1 MSAFD
6 KLAEKMIVEK
16 TMAALKANGIET
28 YLVENGVEAKKK
40 FFEILPVGAE
50 VMNNSST
57 TLLTIGVADEII
69 KSGKYNAVRERFAK
83 MDPKTQGRE
92 MKKMAAAAEW
102 GVGSVHAVTEK
113 GEIMIASASGSQIPQ
128 YAYGSDHVLW
138 VVGTQK
144 IVQDLNEGFK
154 RLYEYTLPLEDA
166 RARKAYGM
174 GSSVNKLL
182 IINKEPQ
189 PGRTHLIF
197 VNEVLGF

>member
-1 MSAFD
+1 MNAFD

-16 TMAALKANGIET
+16 TMTALKANGIEA

-40 FFEILPVGAE
+40 FFEILPPGAE

-57 TLLTIGVADEII
+57 TLLTIGVADEL
-69 KSGKYNAVRERFAK
+69 KSGRYNAVRERFAK

-92 MKKMAAAAEW
+92 MKRMGAAADW

-113 GEIMIASASGSQIPQ
+113 GEIMIASASGSQLPQ

-154 RLYEYTLPLEDA
+154 RLYEYTLPLEDS